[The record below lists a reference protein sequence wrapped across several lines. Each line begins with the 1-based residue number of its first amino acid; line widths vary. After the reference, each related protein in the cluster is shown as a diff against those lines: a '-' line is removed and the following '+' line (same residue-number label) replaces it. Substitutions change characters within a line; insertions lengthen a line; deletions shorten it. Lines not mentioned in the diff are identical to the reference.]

1 MKHFISKLAILAFV
15 FCATAAVAGPQELAT
30 KHNCMGCHAMDK
42 KLVGPSIKDI
52 SGKYKGKGAEAELV
66 KKVKAGGS
74 GVWGSMAMPPSA
86 APEGEVK
93 QIVDW
98 MMTQ

>member
-1 MKHFISKLAILAFV
+1 MQSSIKLAAII
-15 FCATAAVAGPQELAT
+15 ATFWAASAMASPQDLAT
-30 KHNCMGCHAMDK
+30 RNNCMGCHAADK
-42 KLVGPSIKDI
+42 KLVGPSYKDI
-52 SGKYKGKGAEAELV
+52 SAKYKGKNVAADLV

-74 GVWGSMAMPPSA
+74 GVWGTMPMPPSP

-98 MMTQ
+98 ILTQ